1 MALRAFAFDLNPA
14 MVIVA
19 KARAVDRKMASSSQG
34 LLLGAGGVKST
45 APPGFSPSGRY
56 TIRMPIG
63 KSVLYGDHTILGPL
77 VLTFAA
83 LSMPPSLLMDIVLIA
98 MEPLKGSVL
107 CRVPGC
113 GHKASVQ
120 INHYFGL
127 DDSRSWDA
135 RSSGPVCKTHLS
147 KLQEHWA
154 ACDVRQAF

>member
-1 MALRAFAFDLNPA
+1 MWSRWKRCARPNRFGDADDAL
-14 MVIVA
+14 
-19 KARAVDRKMASSSQG
+19 AS
-34 LLLGAGGVKST
+34 
-45 APPGFSPSGRY
+45 
-56 TIRMPIG
+56 
-63 KSVLYGDHTILGPL
+63 SVLYEGQTIFGTPG
-77 VLTFAA
+77 TFLRSVAHA
-83 LSMPPSLLMDIVLIA
+83 NIILMDIVLIA

-120 INHYFGL
+120 INRYFGL
-127 DDSRSWDA
+127 DDARSWDA